1 MGQFF
6 STIWQFMQG
15 DIFVG
20 ILGLLTIA
28 AIVFMLFKS
37 KMQPAFAFIVFPA
50 ILAVILVLLG
60 RYSFDNIATMIKSGF
75 SSTGPTAALFVFSVL
90 YFGIMTD
97 AGMFDVIIGKLMKL
111 VGDNVIG
118 VCIVT
123 AVIALVG
130 HLDGGGA
137 STFCIVIPAM
147 LPVYKRMHMRPTTLL
162 RIAVLAMGV
171 LNLMPWAGPTM
182 RAASVLGM
190 EAGALWK
197 TILPIQIF
205 GIVLALAHAVL
216 SGFLE
221 KRRGAGLHGKLAEK
235 EGEIDLKEALHEEKD
250 NELARPKLFIVN
262 VILTVA
268 IIAMLIWDVFP
279 SYLPFMIGC
288 ALALFINYGFNAKMH
303 KKIINLHAGPALM
316 MCSTLMGAAVLMGI
330 LTTSIGA
337 DGKAISAKVMELPP
351 DAIPSVVRCLA
362 NIISSILPAAL
373 GQHLPLIIG
382 VLSVPLALAFDTDS
396 YFYGMLPVMIGI
408 GQAFGVN
415 ALPIA
420 VAMVVCRNCATF
432 ISPMVPATL
441 LGTGL
446 AEVEIKDHIKASFLY
461 VWIFSILCMLFAAIF
476 GIMPL

>member
-1 MGQFF
+1 M
-6 STIWQFMQG
+6 TDPI
-15 DIFVG
+15 VG
-20 ILGLLTIA
+20 ILGLLCIV
-28 AIVFMLFKS
+28 AIVVTLFKS
-37 KMQPAFAFIVFPA
+37 KTQPAIAFIVWPA
-50 ILAVILVLLG
+50 ILGLILALGG
-60 RYSFDNIATMIKSGF
+60 RYDFDQIAAMIKSGF

-111 VGDNVIG
+111 VGDNVVG
-118 VCIVT
+118 V
-123 AVIALVG
+123 AVVSAIIALVG

-162 RIAVLAMGV
+162 RIAVLSMGV

-205 GIVLALAHAVL
+205 GIVLALVHAVL
-216 SGFLE
+216 SGFQE
-221 KRRGAGLHGKLAEK
+221 KARGAGLHGKLAMEN
-235 EGEIDLKEALHEEKD
+235 GEVVIEEQAATQE
-250 NELARPKLFIVN
+250 NELARPKLFIFN
-262 VILTVA
+262 ILLTLAV
-268 IIAMLIWDVFP
+268 IAMLIWDVFP
-279 SYLPFMIGC
+279 SYFPFMLGC
-288 ALALFINYGFNAKMH
+288 AIALFVNYGFTAKMH

-330 LTTSIGA
+330 LTSSMGA
-337 DGKAISAKVMELPP
+337 DGKVIAAKTMELPA

-362 NIISSILPAAL
+362 NLVSAALPHAL

-382 VLSVPLALAFDTDS
+382 ILSVPLALAFDTDS
-396 YFYGMLPVMIGI
+396 YFYGMLPVIIGI

-446 AEVEIKDHIKASFLY
+446 ADVDIKDHIKASFFY
-461 VWIFSILCMLFAAIF
+461 VWIFSILCMLVAVVM

>member
-1 MGQFF
+1 M
-6 STIWQFMQG
+6 TDPI
-15 DIFVG
+15 VG
-20 ILGLLTIA
+20 ILGLLCIV
-28 AIVFMLFKS
+28 AIVVTLFKS
-37 KMQPAFAFIVFPA
+37 KTQPAIAFIVWPA
-50 ILAVILVLLG
+50 ILGLILVLGG
-60 RYSFDNIATMIKSGF
+60 RYDFDQIAAMIKSGF

-111 VGDNVIG
+111 VGDNVVG
-118 VCIVT
+118 V
-123 AVIALVG
+123 AVVSAIIALVG

-147 LPVYKRMHMRPTTLL
+147 LPVYKRMHMRNTTLL
-162 RIAVLAMGV
+162 RIAVLSMGV

-205 GIVLALAHAVL
+205 GIVLALVHAVL
-216 SGFLE
+216 SGFQE
-221 KRRGAGLHGKLAEK
+221 KARGAGLHGKLAMEN
-235 EGEIDLKEALHEEKD
+235 GEVVIEEQAATQE
-250 NELARPKLFIVN
+250 NELARPKLFIFN
-262 VILTVA
+262 ILLTLAV
-268 IIAMLIWDVFP
+268 IAMLIWDVFP
-279 SYLPFMIGC
+279 SYFPFMLGC
-288 ALALFINYGFNAKMH
+288 AIALFVNYGFTAKMH

-330 LTTSIGA
+330 LTSSMGA
-337 DGKAISAKVMELPP
+337 DGKVIAAKTMELPA

-362 NIISSILPAAL
+362 NLVSAALPHAL

-382 VLSVPLALAFDTDS
+382 ILSVPLALAFDTDS
-396 YFYGMLPVMIGI
+396 YFYGMLPVIIGI

-446 AEVEIKDHIKASFLY
+446 ADVDIKDHIKASFFY
-461 VWIFSILCMLFAAIF
+461 VWIFSILCMLVAVVM